1 MTYNIYALHFDGKF
15 SMTIFYYFLNPTF
28 YFIFEVIIYKTLKN
42 DIGMQM
48 KLVGSM
54 EAYLKGCFNV
64 QIAYGFR
71 AIEIDVYKN

>member
-1 MTYNIYALHFDGKF
+1 MENFPRLFF
-15 SMTIFYYFLNPTF
+15 NPNF
-28 YFIFEVIIYKTLKN
+28 CFIFEVIIFETLKN

-54 EAYLKGCFNV
+54 EAYLKGCFYV

-71 AIEIDVYKN
+71 AIEIDVYKV